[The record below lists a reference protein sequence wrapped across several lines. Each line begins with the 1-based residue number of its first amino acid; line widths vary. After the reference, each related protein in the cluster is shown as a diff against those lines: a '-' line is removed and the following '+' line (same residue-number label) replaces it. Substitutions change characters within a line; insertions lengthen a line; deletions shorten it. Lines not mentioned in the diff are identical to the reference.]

1 VGPIPSAWAYGA
13 LPLFSSSVSGTA
25 GGKII
30 NIIFKLSKDYLNQ
43 KGIDVFYLG
52 KILFKKLY

>member
-1 VGPIPSAWAYGA
+1 MGLWSVA
-13 LPLFSSSVSGTA
+13 PLLILVSGTA

-52 KILFKKLY
+52 KIQFKKFY